1 MLVIILAIMRSKAKH
16 YTLEFK
22 QKAVELSYAKDNVR
36 QVCEDL
42 DIIPS
47 VLYRWRKE
55 LKDYGKNS
63 FPGRG
68 KPKMTDEEKEIDR
81 LRKALKETE
90 LERDILKKAIGIFSV
105 SDKKNI
111 GL

>member
-1 MLVIILAIMRSKAKH
+1 MRNNPKH

-22 QKAVELSYAKDNVR
+22 EKAVELSYAKGSVK

-42 DIIPS
+42 DIFPS

-68 KPKMTDEEKEIDR
+68 KPKMTDEEKEIVR
-81 LRKALKETE
+81 LRKALKEAE

-105 SDKKNI
+105 SDKKNT

>member
-1 MLVIILAIMRSKAKH
+1 MRSKPKYYNAD
-16 YTLEFK
+16 FK
-22 QKAVELSYAKDNVR
+22 QKAVELSYATGDVK

-42 DIIPS
+42 RVSPS

-55 LKDYGKNS
+55 HKDYGKNS

-68 KPKMTDEEKEIDR
+68 KPKLTDEEKEIVR
-81 LRKALKETE
+81 LKKALKDAEM
-90 LERDILKKAIGIFSV
+90 ERDILKKAIGIFSV
-105 SDKKNI
+105 SDRKNS